1 MESTM
6 SPQEIVQKIN
16 LSINEANSYMQ
27 QGLVREAIDILK
39 TITDDEEIISA
50 LYDVESEQYIEEKYD
65 HEMLEEYSTGYED
78 EILERQELEDFEH
91 TDEYYGYD
99 DSWYEAD

>member
-1 MESTM
+1 M

-16 LSINEANSYMQ
+16 SAINEANSYMQ

-39 TITDDEEIISA
+39 TITDDDEIISA
-50 LYDVESEQYIEEKYD
+50 LYDIESEQYIEEKYD
-65 HEMLEEYSTGYED
+65 HETLEEYSMD

-99 DSWYEAD
+99 DSWYEMD

>member
-1 MESTM
+1 M

-16 LSINEANSYMQ
+16 SAINEANSYMQ

-39 TITDDEEIISA
+39 TITDDDEIISA
-50 LYDVESEQYIEEKYD
+50 LYDIESEQYIEEKYD
-65 HEMLEEYSTGYED
+65 HEMLEEYSTDYYED
-78 EILERQELEDFEH
+78 EILQQQELEDFEH

-99 DSWYEAD
+99 DSWYEMD

>member
-1 MESTM
+1 M

-16 LSINEANSYMQ
+16 SAINEANSYMQ

-39 TITDDEEIISA
+39 TITDDDEIISA
-50 LYDVESEQYIEEKYD
+50 LYDIESEQYIEEKYD
-65 HEMLEEYSTGYED
+65 HETLEEYSMD

-99 DSWYEAD
+99 DSWYETEYYE